1 MTPHQANL
9 FFIAEYV
16 LTILILAFSA
26 YRKNAFDWRKTIR
39 RKTFIKR
46 MLFLIPVA
54 LIAIGIMTAAY
65 LLQLP
70 QKGQQKGQ
78 RNEEGER
85 IRNGL
90 AELHARKTQ
99 HPGQYKNQRDK
110 AHALLPPSG
119 LMESRRLKIPIIC
132 KKASPQNAQLP
143 LRGDAFVFDNTH
155 KKVPRRQR
163 VANNAS
169 MVTEVPFEV
178 SIKEM
183 VTNIK
188 RPFYWMT

>member
-70 QKGQQKGQ
+70 QMTTLVIILFSSWFQ
-78 RNEEGER
+78 RYRVYPRGKE
-85 IRNGL
+85 L
-90 AELHARKTQ
+90 AAVVVLMYAVADLFMPSGIKY
-99 HPGQYKNQRDK
+99 GVLVVGILVGC
-110 AHALLPPSG
+110 LLPDSW
-119 LMESRRLKIPIIC
+119 
-132 KKASPQNAQLP
+132 
-143 LRGDAFVFDNTH
+143 
-155 KKVPRRQR
+155 KVDD
-163 VANNAS
+163 
-169 MVTEVPFEV
+169 
-178 SIKEM
+178 
-183 VTNIK
+183 
-188 RPFYWMT
+188 

>member
-70 QKGQQKGQ
+70 QMTTLVIITGAQLFLTLIANVTSSPPGSSATASTP
-78 RNEEGER
+78 GER
-85 IRNGL
+85 NS
-90 AELHARKTQ
+90 
-99 HPGQYKNQRDK
+99 
-110 AHALLPPSG
+110 PPS
-119 LMESRRLKIPIIC
+119 S
-132 KKASPQNAQLP
+132 S
-143 LRGDAFVFDNTH
+143 
-155 KKVPRRQR
+155 
-163 VANNAS
+163 
-169 MVTEVPFEV
+169 
-178 SIKEM
+178 
-183 VTNIK
+183 
-188 RPFYWMT
+188 

>member
-70 QKGQQKGQ
+70 QMTTLVIITGAQLFLTLIANVILFSSGSSATASTRGK
-78 RNEEGER
+78 E
-85 IRNGL
+85 L
-90 AELHARKTQ
+90 AAVVVLMYAVADLFMPSGIKY
-99 HPGQYKNQRDK
+99 GVLVVGILVGC
-110 AHALLPPSG
+110 LLPDSW
-119 LMESRRLKIPIIC
+119 
-132 KKASPQNAQLP
+132 
-143 LRGDAFVFDNTH
+143 
-155 KKVPRRQR
+155 KVDD
-163 VANNAS
+163 
-169 MVTEVPFEV
+169 
-178 SIKEM
+178 
-183 VTNIK
+183 
-188 RPFYWMT
+188 

>member
-1 MTPHQANL
+1 
-9 FFIAEYV
+9 
-16 LTILILAFSA
+16 
-26 YRKNAFDWRKTIR
+26 
-39 RKTFIKR
+39 
-46 MLFLIPVA
+46 
-54 LIAIGIMTAAY
+54 
-65 LLQLP
+65 
-70 QKGQQKGQ
+70 
-78 RNEEGER
+78 
-85 IRNGL
+85 
-90 AELHARKTQ
+90 
-99 HPGQYKNQRDK
+99 
-110 AHALLPPSG
+110 
-119 LMESRRLKIPIIC
+119 MESRRLKIPIIC

-143 LRGDAFVFDNTH
+143 RRGDAFVFDNTH

>member
-26 YRKNAFDWRKTIR
+26 YRKNAFDCRKTIR

-70 QKGQQKGQ
+70 QMTTLVIITGAQLFLTLIANVILFSSWFQ
-78 RNEEGER
+78 RYRVYPRGKE
-85 IRNGL
+85 L
-90 AELHARKTQ
+90 AAVVVLMYAVADLFMPSGIKY
-99 HPGQYKNQRDK
+99 GVLVVGILVGC
-110 AHALLPPSG
+110 LLPDSW
-119 LMESRRLKIPIIC
+119 
-132 KKASPQNAQLP
+132 
-143 LRGDAFVFDNTH
+143 
-155 KKVPRRQR
+155 KVDD
-163 VANNAS
+163 
-169 MVTEVPFEV
+169 
-178 SIKEM
+178 
-183 VTNIK
+183 
-188 RPFYWMT
+188 

>member
-90 AELHARKTQ
+90 AELYAHKTQ

-110 AHALLPPSG
+110 AHALPAAGQKGGTPG
-119 LMESRRLKIPIIC
+119 LAHALKGHVGHYDHRMQ
-132 KKASPQNAQLP
+132 KDGKAL
-143 LRGDAFVFDNTH
+143 
-155 KKVPRRQR
+155 
-163 VANNAS
+163 
-169 MVTEVPFEV
+169 VTEGGQRHGGDFRVIPEQ
-178 SIKEM
+178 M
-183 VTNIK
+183 D
-188 RPFYWMT
+188 